1 LNVLTN
7 RRGRLTWVECVA
19 ASDICF
25 HPSLMSF
32 ELPRCGL
39 PPSVTHVDDKCSF
52 WIRQT
57 ILLLFF
63 PSFFSLPSPWF
74 PCQVLL
80 KDQNGLSNFF
90 FFLLSNLIIILLIVV
105 FTNYFFFL
113 SISSFNI
120 WFVRKVDS
128 LIFLCSFYMV
138 ISISCSKWR
147 VFRVDVNLF

>member
-1 LNVLTN
+1 
-7 RRGRLTWVECVA
+7 
-19 ASDICF
+19 
-25 HPSLMSF
+25 
-32 ELPRCGL
+32 
-39 PPSVTHVDDKCSF
+39 
-52 WIRQT
+52 
-57 ILLLFF
+57 
-63 PSFFSLPSPWF
+63 
-74 PCQVLL
+74 L